1 MESLKKREYFVSQSK
16 LEMFPL
22 RSLPLSATLP
32 FFFLLFDPEEA
43 VAAAARLANLFHQ
56 IPTPPMIQ
64 AAVGDEEL
72 MRSRVQRVGL
82 RSVRVPFAHIS
93 PGASSSS

>member
-1 MESLKKREYFVSQSK
+1 MSK
-16 LEMFPL
+16 SRFEMFPL

-43 VAAAARLANLFHQ
+43 AAAAAAVVEAAAAAWLANLFHQ

-72 MRSRVQRVGL
+72 MRSTVQRVGL
-82 RSVRVPFAHIS
+82 RSVCVPFVHIS

>member
-1 MESLKKREYFVSQSK
+1 
-16 LEMFPL
+16 MFPL

-32 FFFLLFDPEEA
+32 FFFLLFDPAET
-43 VAAAARLANLFHQ
+43 AAAAAAAWLANLFHQ
-56 IPTPPMIQ
+56 IPTPTMIQ

-72 MRSRVQRVGL
+72 MRSTVQRVGL
-82 RSVRVPFAHIS
+82 RSVRVPFVHIS

>member
-1 MESLKKREYFVSQSK
+1 
-16 LEMFPL
+16 MFPL

-32 FFFLLFDPEEA
+32 FFFLLFDPAETAAAAA
-43 VAAAARLANLFHQ
+43 VAAAAAAWVANLFHQ

-72 MRSRVQRVGL
+72 MRSTVQRVGL
-82 RSVRVPFAHIS
+82 RSVRVPFVHRS

>member
-1 MESLKKREYFVSQSK
+1 
-16 LEMFPL
+16 MFPL

-43 VAAAARLANLFHQ
+43 AAAAAAAAWLANLFHQ

-72 MRSRVQRVGL
+72 MRSTVQRVGL
-82 RSVRVPFAHIS
+82 RSVRVPFVHTS

>member
-1 MESLKKREYFVSQSK
+1 MSK
-16 LEMFPL
+16 SKFEMFPL

-32 FFFLLFDPEEA
+32 FFFLPFDP
-43 VAAAARLANLFHQ
+43 AAAAAATAAWLANLFHQ

-72 MRSRVQRVGL
+72 MRSTVQRVGL
-82 RSVRVPFAHIS
+82 RSVRVPFVHIS

>member
-1 MESLKKREYFVSQSK
+1 
-16 LEMFPL
+16 MFPL

-32 FFFLLFDPEEA
+32 FFSLLFDPAETA
-43 VAAAARLANLFHQ
+43 VAAAAAAAAWLANLFHQ
-56 IPTPPMIQ
+56 IPTPLMIQ

-72 MRSRVQRVGL
+72 MRSTVQRVGL
-82 RSVRVPFAHIS
+82 RSVRVPFVHIS